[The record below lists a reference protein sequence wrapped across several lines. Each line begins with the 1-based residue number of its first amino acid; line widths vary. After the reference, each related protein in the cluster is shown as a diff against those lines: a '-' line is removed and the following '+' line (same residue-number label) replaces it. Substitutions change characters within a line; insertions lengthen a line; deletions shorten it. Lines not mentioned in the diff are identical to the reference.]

1 MSRNRRDWRHNCTEP
16 AGRSIESTSGAAQEE
31 QAAAEKPAER
41 RDSILGRLPK
51 FFGWWLVIAGIS
63 SYV

>member
-1 MSRNRRDWRHNCTEP
+1 MSDRRDWRVSCTEP
-16 AGRSIESTSGAAQEE
+16 AGSALEATGLPIQEE
-31 QAAAEKPAER
+31 REAEEKQAER
-41 RDSILGRLPK
+41 RDSIIGRLPK

>member
-1 MSRNRRDWRHNCTEP
+1 MSNRRDLP
-16 AGRSIESTSGAAQEE
+16 GRGLESTGLPAQEE
-31 QAAAEKPAER
+31 REAEKKPGGR
-41 RDSILGRLPK
+41 LGSIIGRLPK

>member
-1 MSRNRRDWRHNCTEP
+1 MSDRRDLPGRWEES
-16 AGRSIESTSGAAQEE
+16 AGLPTQGEG
-31 QAAAEKPAER
+31 AAAEKPGGG
-41 RDSILGRLPK
+41 RDSVIGRLPK